1 MEASKSKTILIPWDF
16 TGLSEASLEYASRI
30 ANVTKDRI
38 AMVHILNN
46 GKSEEE
52 VRSLLEPIVR
62 GAKEKYGIQPEII
75 LRKGHIYKTITDIAS
90 KEMDTSLVIMK
101 TDGPHGMQRY
111 TGSRAIKIISGA
123 KVPFIVIQEPPQKE
137 EIQKIVSPVDFR
149 YENKEKLNWILYL
162 RRYYKNKILL
172 YKPNITDQGLKRNI
186 LNNILF
192 ARQTLDKYN
201 IDYEIHT
208 ADGHADF
215 ASETIEFAHNSDADL
230 IMIMLSRYIGITDYL
245 MGVKE
250 QKIITNPYKIP
261 VMCLNPRT
269 DLRIYGSFH

>member
-1 MEASKSKTILIPWDF
+1 MEASKSRTILIPWDF
-16 TGLSEASLEYASRI
+16 TRLSEASLEYATRI

-52 VRSLLEPIVR
+52 VRSMLEPVAR
-62 GAKEKYGIQPEII
+62 EAKEKYGIQPDII
-75 LRKGHIYKTITDIAS
+75 VRKGHIYKTITNIAS

-101 TDGPHGMQRY
+101 TDGPHGIQRY
-111 TGSRAIKIISGA
+111 TGSRAIKMITGA

-137 EIQKIVSPVDFR
+137 EILKIVSPVDFR
-149 YENKEKLNWILYL
+149 YENKEKLNWLLYL
-162 RRYYKNKILL
+162 RKYYKNKILL
-172 YKPNITDQGLKRNI
+172 YKPKVTDQGLKRNI

-192 ARQTLDKYN
+192 ARQTLDKYG

-208 ADGHADF
+208 ADGHNDF

-250 QKIITNPYKIP
+250 QKIITNSYKIP